1 MNTIIRSCPN
11 IENLFMLVSHGALHS
26 FAHPTAPGF
35 DNLPLRHFY
44 CTLNRI
50 FVLVSMKP
58 LDHPVCS
65 RITHLELFEGLQL
78 PDESNDE
85 CPWRW
90 SRLAELPELAHRR

>member
-58 LDHPVCS
+58 LDLPVCS

-78 PDESNDE
+78 PDESDDE
-85 CPWRW
+85 WPWRR